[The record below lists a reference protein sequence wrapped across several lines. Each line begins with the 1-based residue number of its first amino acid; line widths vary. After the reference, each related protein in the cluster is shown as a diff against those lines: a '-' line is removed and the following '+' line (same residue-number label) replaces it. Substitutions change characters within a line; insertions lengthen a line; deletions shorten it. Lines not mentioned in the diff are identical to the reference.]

1 MPDRLSALPVAATR
15 SGAVRF
21 GAYMLRRFGWFYYI
35 SGLGF
40 CLRRMALKEHS
51 AERIRNAAKAGPVV
65 YVLLS
70 RSSLDHLALNAAL
83 NRRRLPLS
91 IWADGV
97 TAFFWQPVVDAWRDL
112 GRRVRT
118 LMSSGRAP
126 HPVHSGWLEH
136 TVRAGH
142 PTTLFIDQNA
152 EDTTNEA
159 FEAIIRAQAG
169 TDASIQLV
177 PIVVVWDRA
186 PETASA
192 SVARQWFDGSRER
205 PSGLGRLVRAT
216 FGRGDAFVQAGE
228 PVDLPQLIARVPEGR
243 RARALRTVLRRYL
256 RRESQAVRGP
266 RLLSKRVM
274 KRLVLDDPPMRA
286 LAADEAQ
293 ATGRPLSK
301 VQRDMDKAFDTIAA
315 NFQWWTIRVMDIVLR
330 PLWTRVFNGVD
341 VPEADI
347 DRIRSAIRDGSA
359 VLVPSHKSHFD
370 YLLLSW
376 VLYNHDLIV
385 PHVVAGINLKI
396 PGVAFFLRR
405 AGGFF
410 VQRSF
415 REDRIFPA
423 VFSRYL
429 AELIRQGYPVE
440 FFIEGGRTRSG
451 KLLTPKLGVL
461 EMVVDAATTRRH
473 GRAVTLLPIALAYER
488 VAEEASY
495 ARELGGAEKAPESIG
510 QVVKATNVL
519 GKRYGRL
526 YLRVGEPIDVGELAD
541 DGWKELNDHDKREQL
556 QHTGERII
564 HRIGKRTVVLPSSLV
579 ALGLLAHN
587 QRGVPQTVLF
597 ERIERFR
604 TLLKTAGAEESA
616 SLVLASRTIRLALNR
631 FHDEHLVT
639 DLEGPDGTRVWVPD
653 TERRITLEFYKN
665 QVIHWLAP
673 AGLMTLA
680 IRVTGGETYSQ
691 DDLMPAFYDA
701 VWTLRREFI
710 LDPDCTATTLASSA
724 LQTLVDAGALQLDEG
739 RYTVLRV
746 DRISELYALFR
757 SIAEAYTVVLNRAHE
772 YAGRNAK
779 DLAKALQSRQDEWLS
794 DGTITRPE
802 SLSLVTLQ
810 NAIRAFG
817 DENVLVG
824 DPRQSLSV
832 DPDLATQ
839 RRAAIA
845 GWCKRADRQ

>member
-1 MPDRLSALPVAATR
+1 MSGSLSALPLAATR
-15 SGAVRF
+15 AGAMRF
-21 GAYMLRRFGWFYYI
+21 GAYMLRRFGWFYYV

-40 CLRRMALKEHS
+40 CLRRMVLKEHS
-51 AERIRNAAKAGPVV
+51 AERIRTAAKAGPVV

-112 GRRVRT
+112 GRRIRK
-118 LMSSGRAP
+118 LMSTGRPP
-126 HPVHSGWLEH
+126 HPVHSGWLEQ
-136 TVRAGH
+136 TVAAGN

-152 EDTTNEA
+152 DDTTNDA
-159 FEAIIRAQAG
+159 FEAVIRAQAN
-169 TDASIQLV
+169 TDASIQLI

-186 PETASA
+186 PETTSASA
-192 SVARQWFDGSRER
+192 ARQWFDGSRER
-205 PSGLGRLVRAT
+205 PSAFGRLIRAM

-228 PVDLPQLIARVPEGR
+228 PVDLPQLIQRVPEGR
-243 RARALRTVLRRYL
+243 RSRALRTVLRRYL

-266 RLLSKRVM
+266 RLLPQRVM

-293 ATGRPLSK
+293 ATGRALSK

-315 NFQWWTIRVMDIVLR
+315 NFRWWTIQVMHLVLR

-341 VPEADI
+341 VPEADM

-410 VQRSF
+410 IQRNV
-415 REDRIFPA
+415 RDDRIYPA

-429 AELIRQGYPVE
+429 GELIHQGYPVE

-451 KLLTPKLGVL
+451 KLLPPKLGVL
-461 EMVVDAATTRRH
+461 GMVVDAATTRRH

-526 YLRVGEPIDVGELAD
+526 YLRVGEPLDIGQLAD
-541 DGWKELNDHDKREQL
+541 QQWKELNEHDKREQL
-556 QHTGERII
+556 QRTGERII
-564 HRIGKRTVVLPSSLV
+564 HRIGMKTVVLPSSLV

-604 TLLKTAGAEESA
+604 ALLNKAGAEESA
-616 SLVLASRTIRLALNR
+616 SLDLASRAIRLALTR
-631 FHDEHLVT
+631 FHSEHLVT
-639 DLEGPDGTRVWVPD
+639 DLEGPDGARIWVPD
-653 TERRITLEFYKN
+653 NDRRITLEFYKN

-680 IRVTGGETYSQ
+680 IRVTGGESVSQ
-691 DDLMPAFYDA
+691 DELMPAFYDA

-710 LDPDCTATTLASSA
+710 LDPDRTATDIATDA
-724 LQTLVDAGALQLDEG
+724 LQTLVDAGALQLVDD
-739 RYTVLRV
+739 RYTVV
-746 DRISELYALFR
+746 NISRISELYALFR

-779 DLAKALQSRQDEWLS
+779 DLAKALQSRQEEWLS

-802 SLSLVTLQ
+802 SLSLVTLL

-817 DENVLVG
+817 DEKVLVG
-824 DPRQSLSV
+824 DPRVSLSI
-832 DPDLATQ
+832 DPELAN
-839 RRAAIA
+839 RRRDAIA
-845 GWCKRADRQ
+845 GWTQRVDRQ